1 MKKFYEQ
8 GIEALE
14 LINGQK
20 ENLGYDP
27 TGLVIYDEN
36 GEILGFQ
43 DYDNIMFYPANIV
56 EKVSSEGRIW
66 QTLKEF
72 KNDCYFDYSNELN
85 CSALYIKEI

>member
-8 GIEALE
+8 NIEALE

-20 ENLGYDP
+20 ESLRHNP

-56 EKVSSEGRIW
+56 KKVSSEGRIW

-72 KNDCYFDYSNELN
+72 QNDCYFDYSNELN